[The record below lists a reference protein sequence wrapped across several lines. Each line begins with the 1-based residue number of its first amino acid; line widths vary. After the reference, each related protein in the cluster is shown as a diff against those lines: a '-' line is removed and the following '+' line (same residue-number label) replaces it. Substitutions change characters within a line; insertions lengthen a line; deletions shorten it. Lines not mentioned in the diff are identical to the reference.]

1 MVEEASKGVTTSRQE
16 HSKNDWLNDYYQK
29 AHAEKQKDLDRR
41 DKFTNW
47 GLTIFIGFLAL
58 YADFIE
64 RDFSSMWRVILLYMS
79 GALFLR
85 FFIHAC
91 LMYAWVHKWKNI
103 TSLIEK
109 YWMSEKKSP
118 SIEEVIKKIR
128 TYDHSNKVPIK
139 RRKIIW
145 GQLKTGYLLIFIGII
160 ILIIYDL
167 FQLNSFKYCYVKI
180 VSIMAVF
187 YLIYEGY
194 MFFTYSDIDIPKRSK
209 CKEPESKNEEVN
221 V

>member
-1 MVEEASKGVTTSRQE
+1 MTEEASKGDIPSRQE
-16 HSKNDWLNDYYQK
+16 HPNDEWLNNYYQK
-29 AHAEKQKDLDRR
+29 AHAEKQMDLDRR

-47 GLTIFIGFLAL
+47 GLTIFVGFLAL

-64 RDFSSMWRVILLYMS
+64 REFSPMWRVTLLYMS

-91 LMYAWVHKWKNI
+91 LVYAWVHKWNSI

-118 SIEEVIKKIR
+118 SMEEVIEKIR
-128 TYDHSNKVPIK
+128 IYDHSNKVPIK

-145 GQLKTGYLLIFIGII
+145 GQLKTGYLIIFIGII

-167 FQLNSFKYCYVKI
+167 FRLNSFEYCYVKI
-180 VSIMAVF
+180 ASVMGIF

-194 MFFTYSDIDIPKRSK
+194 IFFTYSKIDIPKDENARAQID
-209 CKEPESKNEEVN
+209 ENEK
-221 V
+221 